1 MKRCP
6 TLADLPPP
14 PSGKTG
20 WPWTEECSQLP
31 DVRRDGSSWPRIS
44 IVTPSFNQG
53 QFIEETI
60 RSILLQATLT
70 SSTSLWTAARRTKV
84 SKLSKIRA
92 VADTLESTKDRGQA
106 HAINKGLERATG
118 HWFHWMNS
126 DDVVKRG
133 ALEIVGSQP
142 LTVTMF
148 AAATEHGTEQRR
160 AINKNQ
166 NLDSISMMSWYARGR
181 HTKSQNVSCA
191 PPSIWL
197 RCSGLKQLGGVEER
211 FHYIFDSHML
221 SRYLEL
227 FPNVEYSNFVTTYFR
242 YHDNSKSI
250 SQNEKFYQESREMAF
265 LLSKQL
271 KFRKNREIA
280 RAILHDQ
287 IDHELV
293 SVQTSPDELRKYSFS
308 QFIFFLAADA
318 VRFRHVRPFRYFVGA
333 AIRTLCAR

>member
-1 MKRCP
+1 MRCP

-31 DVRRDGSSWPRIS
+31 EVRRDGSSWPRIS
-44 IVTPSFNQG
+44 IVTPSYNQG
-53 QFIEETI
+53 EFIEETI
-60 RSILLQATLT
+60 RSILLQGYPDLEYFIMDGGSTDQSVEIIKKYAPWLT
-70 SSTSLWTAARRTKV
+70 HW
-84 SKLSKIRA
+84 
-92 VADTLESTKDRGQA
+92 ESTKDRGQA